1 MTSINN
7 LALML
12 NDALKQM
19 QQQMAMAMA
28 QPGKGKGKQKGKPQP
43 GNMGEMQDALNQKI
57 QELQKGNKSGK
68 ALSEEL
74 AKLAAEQQMLR
85 NALKELEKQQQGG
98 KQDGDKPGDG
108 GNMDNL
114 RKMMEQSETDLVNKR
129 LTEQT
134 IMRQREILTRLLEA
148 EKSARERDLD
158 DKREAHTASEKTRTM
173 PPSFEKY
180 LKTKQKQTE
189 LLKTV
194 SPALSPYYKQEV
206 NEYFQKMGSK

>member
-1 MTSINN
+1 
-7 LALML
+7 
-12 NDALKQM
+12 M

-28 QPGKGKGKQKGKPQP
+28 KPGSGKGKKNGKAQS
-43 GNMGEMQDALNQKI
+43 GEMGRLQEQLNQKI
-57 QELQKGNKSGK
+57 QDLKKGNQSGR

-74 AKLAAEQQMLR
+74 AKLAAEQQRLR
-85 NALKELEKQQQGG
+85 QALQELEKQGKENGG
-98 KQDGDKPGDG
+98 KGLGE
-108 GNMDNL
+108 NL
-114 RKMMEQSETDLVNKR
+114 ENLNKMMEQSETDLVNKR

-148 EKSARERDLD
+148 EKSVKERDLD
-158 DKREAHTASEKTRTM
+158 DKREAQTAAEKIRTM

-194 SPALSPYYKQEV
+194 SPSFSPYYKQEV
-206 NEYFQKMGSK
+206 NEYFQKIGK